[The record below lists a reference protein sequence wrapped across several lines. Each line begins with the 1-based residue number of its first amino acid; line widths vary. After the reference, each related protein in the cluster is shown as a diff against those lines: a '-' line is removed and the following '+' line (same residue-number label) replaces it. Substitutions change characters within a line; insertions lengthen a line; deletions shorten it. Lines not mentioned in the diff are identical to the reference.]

1 MGPSDPPIQC
11 TARGVPTGP
20 IGLLLWRVLLRLFR
34 LCMTDT
40 KQPNC
45 FTVISGSYV
54 QLDWLLWLLS
64 VATDFVTTRHDRPI
78 SRTVAS
84 SAQGRQKLA
93 SIYVAKSRQSHLEVG
108 GALPK
113 LRNQNLCLFRYYF
126 FQIHELA
133 EMTIAVQS
141 SCLSLCL
148 YQPISNKMMQ
158 FVCCFACM
166 SQVISAC
173 KLAIVRT
180 CT

>member
-64 VATDFVTTRHDRPI
+64 VATDFVTTRHDRQ
-78 SRTVAS
+78 SVALLQAVPKVVKIWPQYMWLS
-84 SAQGRQKLA
+84 PGK
-93 SIYVAKSRQSHLEVG
+93 VTWKWVEHCQS
-108 GALPK
+108 
-113 LRNQNLCLFRYYF
+113 
-126 FQIHELA
+126 
-133 EMTIAVQS
+133 
-141 SCLSLCL
+141 
-148 YQPISNKMMQ
+148 
-158 FVCCFACM
+158 
-166 SQVISAC
+166 
-173 KLAIVRT
+173 
-180 CT
+180 